1 MPGTCLG
8 VPLSILV
15 AALCT
20 ASASNVLVVIT
31 PGPASHMYG
40 MRAIAQELVA
50 RQHNVLVTMRLTSSF
65 TSHSLWAGIWRCQ
78 PL

>member
-1 MPGTCLG
+1 MPGTRLG
-8 VPLSILV
+8 LPLSILV

-20 ASASNVLVVIT
+20 VSASNVLVVVT

-40 MRAIAQELVA
+40 MRTIAQEVMA
-50 RQHNVLVTMRLTSSF
+50 RRHNVLVTMRLTSSLI
-65 TSHSLWAGIWRCQ
+65 SH